1 MASQFLTSRTVK
13 LVGLG
18 VELLVRDPVSDRGAL
33 DCLCPDVWASR
44 LKEQVF
50 FSVHSYPCIYIYVC
64 MYIDI
69 QQDFGLIMLKAK

>member
-1 MASQFLTSRTVK
+1 MFHVFGGTPLASQFSTSRTVK

-33 DCLCPDVWASR
+33 DCKRPDVWASR

-50 FSVHSYPCIYIYVC
+50 FSVHSYPCIYIC
-64 MYIDI
+64 MYVWYV
-69 QQDFGLIMLKAK
+69 M

>member
-1 MASQFLTSRTVK
+1 MK

-33 DCLCPDVWASR
+33 DCKRPDVWASR

-50 FSVHSYPCIYIYVC
+50 FSVHSYPCIYIYIYLYVC
-64 MYIDI
+64 MYVC
-69 QQDFGLIMLKAK
+69 